1 MKRTRLLRAA
11 IMTAFLLAALL
22 LVYLVVMQTMP
33 DLIPLLESG
42 DEAALEAYLSRDM
55 SASGV
60 LCMAL
65 LQMIQVWAI
74 VISGVV
80 VNIAAGVVY
89 GLWRAF
95 AICQL
100 SSTLAHCI
108 SFTLCQRLRRR
119 LDRLLPD
126 EHHAKL
132 DLIANARHPGYMVL
146 TLCFL
151 PVLPNGIIS
160 VAASRSRLKPWQFAL
175 CMLFGTA
182 SGTFVYCWLGSSLVR
197 ADWALSALLLV
208 LMLAVSFVLWKFQD
222 QILHFVQHLL
232 EKRKKGAAAASDA
245 ARR

>member
-11 IMTAFLLAALL
+11 LMTLFLLTALL

-33 DLIPLLESG
+33 DLLPLLESG
-42 DEAALEAYLSRDM
+42 DEAAMEAYLSRDM
-55 SASGV
+55 SISGI

-65 LQMIQVWAI
+65 LQMVQVWSV

-108 SFTLCQRLRRR
+108 SFTLCQRLQRH
-119 LDRLLPD
+119 LDQLLPD

-132 DLIANARHPGYMVL
+132 NLIANAKNPGYMVL

-160 VAASRSRLKPWQFAL
+160 IAASRSRLKPWQFAL

-182 SGTFVYCWLGSSLVR
+182 CGTFVYCWLGSSLIR
-197 ADWALSALLLV
+197 ANWALSALLIAA
-208 LMLAVSFVLWKFQD
+208 MLAVSFVLWKFQN
-222 QILHFVQHLL
+222 QILRFVEHFL
-232 EKRKKGAAAASDA
+232 EKSKTKDKASADA
-245 ARR
+245 TQR